1 MFIIPSLVPRPFPP
15 PVFDCS
21 QYANTGGGGGGL
33 EELIMCGDIRQTHG
47 GQYPMKALK
56 ALSCNVHLRAG
67 GQSVCKA
74 ASILFIVHN
83 ARQGWV
89 NMKQGLSLSLLS
101 LPK

>member
-1 MFIIPSLVPRPFPP
+1 MQI
-15 PVFDCS
+15 
-21 QYANTGGGGGGL
+21 QGGGGGL